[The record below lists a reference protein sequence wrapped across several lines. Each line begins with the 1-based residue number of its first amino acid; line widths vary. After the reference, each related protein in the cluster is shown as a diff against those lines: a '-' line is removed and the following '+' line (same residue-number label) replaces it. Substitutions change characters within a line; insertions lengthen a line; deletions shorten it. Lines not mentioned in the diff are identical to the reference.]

1 MTTTAHREEFPDA
14 AALGVRPAGMTWQ
27 PPRFDSTEFFA
38 RRTRNCV
45 VVIVWN
51 EGDRLR
57 DQLERMRSHCDQADV
72 LIADWRS
79 DDGSTAPEAL
89 RRAGVRALLT
99 TDEGG
104 LGTAIR
110 MALAYALEQGYEG
123 VVTVDGNGKDG
134 VQAIP
139 RFIRELDAGYD
150 LVQGSRFLRGAEHAN
165 TPLDRYV
172 GIRFVVSPLL
182 SIAARYF
189 FTDPTNGFRGL
200 SRRYLTDPGLQP
212 IRAEFVRFNLQLY
225 LVYRARRLGCR
236 IVEIPVRRVY
246 PTGGSIPTK
255 INDLRTKLLFLWQLV
270 RTVAG
275 TYNPDD
281 HCPEL

>member
-1 MTTTAHREEFPDA
+1 M
-14 AALGVRPAGMTWQ
+14 MWQ
-27 PPRFDSTEFFA
+27 PPDFDRIEFFA
-38 RRTRNCV
+38 RRTRHCV
-45 VVIVWN
+45 VVVVWN

-57 DQLERMRSHCDQADV
+57 DQLERMRPYCEQADV

-89 RRAGVRALLT
+89 RRMGVRALLST
-99 TDEGG
+99 PEGG

-110 MALAYALEQGYEG
+110 MALAYAVEQGYEG

-134 VQAIP
+134 IQAIP
-139 RFIRELDAGYD
+139 RFLRQLDAGYD

-172 GIRFVVSPLL
+172 GIRFVVSPVL
-182 SIAARYF
+182 SIAARHF
-189 FTDPTNGFRGL
+189 FTDPTNGFRAL
-200 SRRYLTDPGLQP
+200 SRKYLIAPGLQP
-212 IRAEFVRFNLQLY
+212 IRSVFVRFNLQLY

-236 IVEIPVRRVY
+236 VVEIPVRRVY
-246 PTGGSIPTK
+246 PSGGAIPTK
-255 INDLRTKLLFLWQLV
+255 INDLRTKLLFVWQLA

-275 TYNPDD
+275 TYNP
-281 HCPEL
+281 